1 MFIYEE
7 INPMSKSKDSIA
19 TDQMNNRES
28 KLNSH
33 QHLVGI
39 RILLVEDEPDIA
51 ELLIFILE
59 TAGAEV
65 MALMDAEAALSML
78 ELFHPDLLLSNVKL
92 PDRDGNWL
100 IEQIR
105 VHSSSLLRQLPAIA
119 ITSYTREVSSSKS
132 LDAGFDRFLVKLDSP
147 ESIVDEVVQ
156 LLSSSA

>member
-1 MFIYEE
+1 M
-7 INPMSKSKDSIA
+7 A
-19 TDQMNNRES
+19 TGQMNNRES
-28 KLNSH
+28 KLNSP

-51 ELLIFILE
+51 DLLIFILE

-92 PDRDGNWL
+92 PNRDGNWL

-119 ITSYTREVSSSKS
+119 ITSYTREVSSRKS
-132 LDAGFDRFLVKLDSP
+132 LDAGFDRFLVKLESP

>member
-1 MFIYEE
+1 
-7 INPMSKSKDSIA
+7 MSKSKDGIA
-19 TDQMNNRES
+19 TDQMNNGES

-105 VHSSSLLRQLPAIA
+105 VHSSSFLRQLPAIA
-119 ITSYTREVSSSKS
+119 ITSYTREVSSRKS
-132 LDAGFDRFLVKLDSP
+132 LDAGFDRFLVKLESP